1 MVFNTDN
8 KAPIA
13 NKKEEIHS
21 IHGHTRVDE
30 YHWMRLSDEQKN
42 ADNPDEHTQSVLD
55 YLNAENAYTKSV
67 LKPTE
72 PFQKDLFEELKGRIK
87 KDDNSVPIFHR
98 GYWYYT
104 RFENE
109 KEYAF
114 HCRKKDSLD
123 NSEEIML
130 DVNQLAEGKSY
141 YSASGL
147 NLAMDNNLL
156 AFAEDTSGRRIYTI
170 RFLDLS
176 TQKFLD
182 TTIENTSGGT
192 AWSTCGRYLFYT
204 SKNEQ
209 TLLSEKIFRFDM
221 ETQKAELVY
230 HETDPSYYIGVGS
243 SKSDEYIMI
252 GTSSTES
259 SHTLYIKA
267 NEPLSE
273 FKEFIPRDK
282 KHEYSVMHHRD
293 SFYIVSNL
301 SGKAKNFSLL
311 RCSVDDTKFENWKLL
326 IGERKDVLLEDLD
339 VFDNYLVVTE
349 RSNCLPQIRI
359 MPIHDLKQ
367 DYYLDFKDEA
377 YVAYP
382 TGNIQFDS
390 ENLRYAYSSP
400 TTPLSV
406 IEYNFKSKE
415 SKTLKVQEVI
425 GGHNPSEYT
434 SKRFEIKARDGE
446 LVPVTMV
453 YKNTT
458 ELNAKTPLLLYAY
471 GSYGHIIEP
480 WFSSS
485 RLTLLDRGFAFAI
498 AHIRGGEIKGRQWY
512 DNGRLLNKLNT
523 FTDYI
528 DVAKGLIALNYTS
541 SEHIHAMGGSAGGLL
556 MGAVA
561 NMAPG
566 LFKGMVAQVP
576 FVDVINTMLDESIPL
591 TTNEFDEWGNPK
603 EKTFYDYML
612 QYSPYDNIKPQVYPN
627 LLITTG
633 LHDSQVQ
640 YWEPAKWIARLR
652 EFKTDDNLLMM
663 HCNMDA
669 GHGGASGRFK
679 QFEELALEYAFL
691 LGLEGITR

>member
-1 MVFNTDN
+1 MVFNTN
-8 KAPIA
+8 QSAPKAKQI
-13 NKKEEIHS
+13 KEVHS
-21 IHGHTRVDE
+21 IHGHTRTDE

-42 ADNPDEHTQSVLD
+42 ADTPDDHTQSVLD
-55 YLNAENAYTKSV
+55 YLNAENDYTKSV
-67 LKPTE
+67 LQPTE
-72 PFQKDLFEELKGRIK
+72 SFQKELFEELKGRIK

-114 HCRKKDSLD
+114 HCRKKASLEA
-123 NSEEIML
+123 EEELML
-130 DVNQLAEGKSY
+130 DVNTLAEGHSY

-147 NLAMDNNLL
+147 NLASDNQLL
-156 AFAEDTSGRRIYTI
+156 AFAEDTSGRRIYSI
-170 RFLDLS
+170 RFLNLS
-176 TQKFLD
+176 TQSFLD
-182 TTIENTSGGT
+182 FTIENTSGGT
-192 AWSTCGRYLFYT
+192 AWSACGRYLFYT

-221 ETQKAELVY
+221 ETQQSELVY

-243 SKSDEYIMI
+243 SKSEEYIMI

-259 SHTLYIKA
+259 SHILYIKA

-301 SGKAKNFSLL
+301 SGKAKNFALL
-311 RCSVDDTKFENWKLL
+311 KCSTDNTAFENWSLL

-339 VFDNYLVVTE
+339 VFDEYLVLTE
-349 RSNCLPQIRI
+349 RSNCLPQLRVMSIDKL
-359 MPIHDLKQ
+359 HN
-367 DYYLDFKDEA
+367 DYYLEFNDEA
-377 YVAYP
+377 YVAYA

-390 ENLRYAYSSP
+390 KKLRYAYSSP
-400 TTPLSV
+400 TTPLSI
-406 IEYNFKSKE
+406 IEHNFESKE
-415 SKTLKVQEVI
+415 NNTLKVQEVV
-425 GGHNPSEYT
+425 GGHDPKQYS
-434 SKRFEIKARDGE
+434 SKRFEIQARDGE
-446 LVPVTMV
+446 KVPVTMV
-453 YKNTT
+453 YKNSTDLSR
-458 ELNAKTPLLLYAY
+458 ETPLLLYAY

-485 RLTLLDRGFAFAI
+485 RLTLLDRGFVFAI

-528 DVAKGLIALNYTS
+528 DVAKGLVELNYTS
-541 SEHIHAMGGSAGGLL
+541 PQHLHAMGGSAGGLL

-603 EKTFYDYML
+603 EKAFYDYML
-612 QYSPYDNIKPQVYPN
+612 QYSPYDNIQAQEYPN

-652 EFKTDDNLLMM
+652 EHKTDDNLLLM

-691 LGLEGITR
+691 LGLEGITS